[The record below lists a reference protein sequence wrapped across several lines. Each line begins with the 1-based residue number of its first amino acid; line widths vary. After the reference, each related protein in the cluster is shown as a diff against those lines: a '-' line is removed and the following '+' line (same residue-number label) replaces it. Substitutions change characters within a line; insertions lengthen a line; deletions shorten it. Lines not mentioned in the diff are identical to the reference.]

1 VDVVE
6 NERVILERLERI
18 DRLRSEDA
26 PAEVLLDEVRA
37 LLSDADDWVREE
49 PVPSR
54 TANAVERAKEA
65 LATDESALA
74 VPRA

>member
-1 VDVVE
+1 VKAVE
-6 NERVILERLERI
+6 NERVILEQLERI
-18 DRLRSEDA
+18 DCLRSEDA

-37 LLSDADDWVREE
+37 LLSVAEDWVREE

-54 TANAVERAKEA
+54 TANAVERAKGA
-65 LATDESALA
+65 LAAAESALV